1 MLLNLKF
8 NKFLCILF
16 FCKTVIK
23 LLLYIKIVLFNFLKI
38 LTHLYKLISAFI
50 SLKLFKLK

>member
-16 FCKTVIK
+16 FCKIVIK

-38 LTHLYKLISAFI
+38 LTHLYKLISTFI